1 VLSGSEVLRLS
12 STEFYARQWFASM
25 AKFHRVN
32 NPAAWEFTEEDL
44 IAFLRFKL
52 KQNMPTWKR
61 LKVVEGVIWYRN
73 NVRKSCTPRLEIV
86 RAKLQEMVAKENEQ
100 KGEVTIDDVVG
111 KINPNE
117 PDVIQELRRKL
128 RLQGKAYNTEKACD
142 CVSKISILI
151 KA

>member
-1 VLSGSEVLRLS
+1 MGLQSGPAREDK
-12 STEFYARQWFASM
+12 TEFYARQWFASM